1 MIWTNVNKKMHGRQ
15 SICNKLKIR
24 LVVAAEQLTQNL
36 LGILLHI
43 MFVCE
48 WKLEHKLL
56 EVEEQLLVLWVDT

>member
-1 MIWTNVNKKMHGRQ
+1 MHGRQ

-36 LGILLHI
+36 LDILLHI

-56 EVEEQLLVLWVDT
+56 EVEEQLLVL

>member
-1 MIWTNVNKKMHGRQ
+1 MHGRQ

-56 EVEEQLLVLWVDT
+56 EVEEQLLVL